1 MTDQSPQGLKPDE
14 KAKDDSTKEPR
25 TVMDPSLQNS
35 QDHLRE
41 RKLPDEKATFVQR
54 LLKMNTYEDDDD
66 IYSVIWDFGVQSVY
80 YDTRPIFL
88 TRKKTL
94 AVAKQ
99 ISTFLIFGCHRSIL
113 RLVQILTTGKLCYQ
127 KCYLRCSW
135 CVRMLTSPTVLMWT
149 LEVSTAK
156 YIAP

>member
-1 MTDQSPQGLKPDE
+1 
-14 KAKDDSTKEPR
+14 
-25 TVMDPSLQNS
+25 MDPSLQNS

-88 TRKKTL
+88 TRK
-94 AVAKQ
+94 A
-99 ISTFLIFGCHRSIL
+99 IY
-113 RLVQILTTGKLCYQ
+113 ILTCDVSRDSSHKANAPTKKSMSGKIEDTC
-127 KCYLRCSW
+127 CSKTNLDFLGVYA
-135 CVRMLTSPTVLMWT
+135 C
-149 LEVSTAK
+149 
-156 YIAP
+156 